1 MLINIPS
8 SQNYNNNPCLAKRA
22 KLIEKNPKLQNLHM
36 LLQKKTIVLFCGKFS
51 QLGDKKF
58 VKSYMF

>member
-1 MLINIPS
+1 LFG
-8 SQNYNNNPCLAKRA
+8 KKKV

-36 LLQKKTIVLFCGKFS
+36 LPQKKTIVLFCGKFS